1 MGTLNEKKINE
12 KKNYIRVAKNVI
24 DLEIKALKK
33 LKNSINNSFNEAV
46 EAIANCQAKVILCGV
61 GKSGLIAAKISSTLS
76 SVGTPSF
83 SLSANDCSHGDLGS
97 ISKKDILIL
106 ISYSGSTEELKN
118 IIKYANRNRITL
130 IGIMSKKDSILYK
143 ASNIKLLIP
152 EVTEAGLGIV
162 PTSSTINQ
170 LSIGDA
176 LAVSTLNKKKI
187 NKKDFKK
194 FHPSGNLGAK
204 LRTVEELMFVGNNI
218 PFVSETSKMKEALS
232 IVSRKKLGTLI
243 VQNVKKATVGIITD
257 GQIRRFSL
265 TNNNLQNLIVK
276 KVMTPNPISI
286 DKDALVEKALS
297 IMNSKKVTSL
307 CVHNKKNKKKTIGIL
322 HIHSILQTNIH

>member
-1 MGTLNEKKINE
+1 MK
-12 KKNYIRVAKNVI
+12 KKNYKKIAKEVI
-24 DLEIKALKK
+24 ELEIKALQK
-33 LKNSINNSFNEAV
+33 LKNSINNSFNDAV
-46 EAIANCQAKVILCGV
+46 EAISRCQSKVILCGV
-61 GKSGLIAAKISSTLS
+61 GKSGLIAAKISATFS

-118 IIKYANRNRITL
+118 IIKYANRNKITL
-130 IGIMSKKDSILYK
+130 IGIMSKRNSILYK
-143 ASNIKLLIP
+143 ASDIKLLIP

-176 LAVSTLNKKKI
+176 LAISALNQKNI

-204 LRTVEELMFVGNNI
+204 LRIVEELMITGDKV
-218 PFVSETSKMKEALS
+218 PFINENLKMKKALQIIS
-232 IVSRKKLGTLI
+232 NKKLGTLI
-243 VQNVKKATVGIITD
+243 VQNNKKITVGIITD
-257 GQIRRFSL
+257 GQIRRFNERS
-265 TNNNLQNLIVK
+265 TNLQNLTVK
-276 KVMTPNPISI
+276 KVMTKNPISI
-286 DKDALVEKALS
+286 SKDALAEKALS
-297 IMNSKKVTSL
+297 IMNNKKITSL
-307 CVHNKKNKKKTIGIL
+307 CVKDSLKKNKIIGII
-322 HIHSILQTNIH
+322 HIHNILANNIQ

>member
-1 MGTLNEKKINE
+1 MKK
-12 KKNYIRVAKNVI
+12 KDFRKTAKEVI

-33 LKNSINNSFNEAV
+33 LRASINNSFNDAV
-46 EAIANCQAKVILCGV
+46 NAIANCQSKVILCGV

-118 IIKYANRNRITL
+118 IIKYANRNKVTL
-130 IGIMSKKDSILYK
+130 IGIMSKKNSILYK
-143 ASNIKLLIP
+143 ASDIKLHIP

-176 LAVSTLNKKKI
+176 LAVATLSKRKI
-187 NKKDFKK
+187 SKKDFKK
-194 FHPSGNLGAK
+194 YHPSGNLGAK
-204 LRTVEELMFVGNNI
+204 LRTVEELMIRGNKI
-218 PFVSETSKMKEALS
+218 PFVNESIKMKKALE
-232 IVSRKKLGTLI
+232 IITRKKLGTLI
-243 VQNVKKATVGIITD
+243 VQNNKKLTIGIITD
-257 GQIRRFSL
+257 GQIRKF
-265 TNNNLQNLIVK
+265 NQANINLQDLPVK
-276 KVMTPNPISI
+276 KLMTLNPISV
-286 DKDALVEKALS
+286 DQEVLLEKALN
-297 IMNSKKVTSL
+297 IMNTRKITSL
-307 CVHNKKNKKKTIGIL
+307 CVHKKNNKSKTIGII
-322 HIHSILQTNIH
+322 HIHNLLANNIS